1 MAADWTRRY
10 VSFIVKRRHACT
22 AVLFVLTLLSIF
34 SLYQKG
40 RIFTNFFQLYPPGH
54 PYIQTYMEFRTMFG
68 SANVM
73 AICLRVR
80 DGDIF
85 TRSAIAKVDAI
96 TRAVL
101 NFPGV
106 NPYQVSSIT
115 HPSVKKIHLST
126 HGIGLRPL
134 IEELPKTQ
142 EDLDRIRKD
151 IYETEGIRGA
161 YISPD
166 NRSTLIFLG
175 FWEEGVDFRTVW
187 TKVQALLQEHE
198 DENTVLYAT
207 GYPMLYAWI
216 YHAVPR
222 IFLVFAITL
231 AVLTALLFL
240 NFGSLRGVMV
250 PLLSAALS
258 AVWAF
263 GFAFAMGSDLDPL
276 ILVVPV
282 LLMGRTLSH
291 SVQCM
296 ERFEE
301 EYKKHSVKERA
312 VIDTYSELFWPASF
326 SIVTDGLGVLTI
338 AVARIPLMQKLAF
351 MGGFWI
357 LTMMVSVLTLQPVV
371 QTYLAVS
378 QPTKGLQRRLLHL
391 LDRIGA
397 LGRLCCHGTAPKGIL
412 LGLVVALAAG
422 FLLSLKLKVGD
433 TRIGS
438 TIFYD
443 DHPYNVGYEY
453 LSEQFWGINELVIIL
468 AGEEDDILKDPKIL
482 SALEAFRQHMAADP
496 NCGGSVT
503 FLTLI
508 QRLNRMFHE
517 GIPKWEVTP
526 SEPDLLA
533 QLLFLVQSN
542 AAPGEMAR
550 FFSPD
555 YRNASLIL
563 YFKDYSNSIISGA
576 LERAKA
582 FIAQNPL
589 ERASFRLA
597 GGLMGIMA
605 AVNEEVQWSY
615 WANLITIFSVIVLI
629 CLVVYRSPAIAF
641 ILCGPLYL
649 SQVLCD
655 AFMLWRGIDLNINS
669 LPVASIGVGVGIDYG
684 IYMISRIWRE
694 YMRCGIYEEAIHISL
709 STTGRAVI
717 FTALTMTAGVIFW
730 VFSGIKF
737 HTEMATLIAVLLLLN
752 MLGAM
757 TLVPALV
764 QVLKPFKRRPL
775 LV

>member
-1 MAADWTRRY
+1 MKGDLTRRY
-10 VSFIVKRRHACT
+10 VTFLVKRRHACT

-54 PYIQTYMEFRTMFG
+54 PYIQTYMEFRKMFG

-73 AICLRVR
+73 AICLRVKE
-80 DGDIF
+80 GDIF
-85 TRSAIAKVDAI
+85 TRSVLSKVDSI
-96 TRAVL
+96 TRRVL
-101 NFPGV
+101 NLPGV

-115 HPSVKKIHLST
+115 HPSLKKIHIST
-126 HGIGLRPL
+126 FGIGLRPL
-134 IEELPKTQ
+134 IEKLPETQ

-151 IYETEGIRGA
+151 VYETEGVRGA
-161 YISPD
+161 YVSPD

-175 FWEEGVDFRTVW
+175 FWEEGVDFRSVW
-187 TKVQALLQEHE
+187 SQVQALLREHE
-198 DENTVLYAT
+198 DENTILYAT

-216 YHAVPR
+216 YHSIPR
-222 IFLVFAITL
+222 IFLVFALTL
-231 AVLTALLFL
+231 AVLTVLLFL
-240 NFGSLRGVMV
+240 NFGTFRGVTV
-250 PLLSAALS
+250 PLLSAATS

-263 GFAFAMGSDLDPL
+263 GFAFAMGFDLDPL

-301 EYKKHSVKERA
+301 EYKKDSDKQRA

-357 LTMMVSVLTLQPVV
+357 ITMVVSVLTLQPIV
-371 QTYLAVS
+371 QTYLEAT
-378 QPTKGLQRRLLHL
+378 QPTKRLRRRLLNL

-397 LGRLCCHGTAPKGIL
+397 IGRICSRGAAPKRIL
-412 LGLVVALAAG
+412 AVLVVALVSG
-422 FLLSLKLKVGD
+422 FFLSLKLQVGD

-438 TIFYD
+438 TIFYE
-443 DHPYNVGYEY
+443 DHPYNVGYAY

-468 AGEEDDILKDPKIL
+468 AGQEEDILKDPKIL

-496 NCGGSVT
+496 NCGGTVT

-508 QRLNRMFHE
+508 QRLNRMFHD

-526 SEPDLLA
+526 TESDLLA
-533 QLLFLVQSN
+533 QLLFMVQGN

-563 YFKDYSNSIISGA
+563 YFKDYSNAIISDA
-576 LERAKA
+576 IERAKE
-582 FIAQNPL
+582 FIAQNSL

-605 AVNEEVQWSY
+605 AVNEEVRWSY
-615 WANLITIFSVIVLI
+615 WANLITIFSVIVFI
-629 CLVVYRSPAIAF
+629 CLAVYRSPAIAF

-655 AFMLWRGIDLNINS
+655 VFMLWRHIDLNINS

-694 YMRCGIYEEAIHISL
+694 YMRCADYDEAIETSL
-709 STTGRAVI
+709 RTTGRAVI

-737 HTEMATLIAVLLLLN
+737 HTEMATLIALLLLLN

-764 QVLKPFKRRPL
+764 KALKPFKRRPL
-775 LV
+775 LM